1 MIDLGEQNARLM
13 EGSTEMDYKII
24 VLDLDGTLTN
34 RDKIITPRTREALM
48 KIQDMGKIVVLASG
62 RPTHGVMPLARE
74 LELEHHGGYI
84 LSFNG
89 GMIVNCQTG
98 ETVFSSQLPADINK
112 KVIGL
117 AQEHR
122 VDIMTYEGDKII
134 ASNAAY
140 QYIALESRV
149 CHMEVKEIH
158 DFEKMKEY
166 VSFAVP
172 KFILTDD
179 GDYLVTI
186 EPKVK
191 AAMGRDFGVYRSDPY
206 YLEVLPKG
214 IDKAKSL
221 ERFLEVTGYKRE
233 EMIACGDGYN
243 DLTMIRFAGLGV
255 AMENGVL
262 PARQAADYIT
272 LSNNDDG
279 VAHVVEK
286 FML

>member
-1 MIDLGEQNARLM
+1 
-13 EGSTEMDYKII
+13 
-24 VLDLDGTLTN
+24 
-34 RDKIITPRTREALM
+34 
-48 KIQDMGKIVVLASG
+48 
-62 RPTHGVMPLARE
+62 
-74 LELEHHGGYI
+74 
-84 LSFNG
+84 
-89 GMIVNCQTG
+89 
-98 ETVFSSQLPADINK
+98 
-112 KVIGL
+112 
-117 AQEHR
+117 
-122 VDIMTYEGDKII
+122 
-134 ASNAAY
+134 
-140 QYIALESRV
+140 
-149 CHMEVKEIH
+149 
-158 DFEKMKEY
+158 MKEY

-186 EPKVK
+186 EPRVK

>member
-1 MIDLGEQNARLM
+1 M
-13 EGSTEMDYKII
+13 EYKII

-34 RDKIITPRTREALM
+34 RDKVVTPRTKEALM
-48 KIQDMGKIVVLASG
+48 MAQDMGKIVVLASG
-62 RPTHGVMPLARE
+62 RPTPGVIPLARE
-74 LELEHHGGYI
+74 LKLREHGGYI

-89 GMIVNCQTG
+89 GMIVSCKTG
-98 ETVFSSQLPADINK
+98 ETVFSSQLPVEINE
-112 KVIGL
+112 KVMDL
-117 AQEHR
+117 AAEYR

-134 ASNAAY
+134 ASNASY

-149 CHMEVKEIH
+149 CHMEVKEISQVE
-158 DFEKMKEY
+158 DMKKY
-166 VSFAVP
+166 VTFPVP

-179 GDYLVTI
+179 GDYLVTV

-191 AAMGRDFGVYRSDPY
+191 AALGKNYSVYRSDPY

-214 IDKAKSL
+214 IDKARSL
-221 ERFLEVTGYKRE
+221 ERFLEVTGYRRE

-243 DLTMIRFAGLGV
+243 DLSMIRFAGLGV

-262 PARQAADYIT
+262 PVRQAADYIT

-286 FML
+286 FMLSF